1 VRKPIDDWVESRLT
15 KLGKND
21 LTRQNSGNASGFG
34 RDISKWIGK
43 ETVLPSNVISLAL
56 VGKNRGHPA
65 VFPVDLPLFFIKLLC
80 PPDGLVVDPF
90 AGSGSTGLAA
100 ISQNRRCVLIDNNE
114 VYCKTARRRL
124 IEETFVPKSN
134 GRHHVTQANG
144 FEQAKLLDAVSSK
157 PMSKSKPVRY
167 SISKRKK

>member
-1 VRKPIDDWVESRLT
+1 
-15 KLGKND
+15 
-21 LTRQNSGNASGFG
+21 
-34 RDISKWIGK
+34 
-43 ETVLPSNVISLAL
+43 
-56 VGKNRGHPA
+56 
-65 VFPVDLPLFFIKLLC
+65 
-80 PPDGLVVDPF
+80 
-90 AGSGSTGLAA
+90 
-100 ISQNRRCVLIDNNE
+100 VLIDNNE